1 MTNWST
7 HIKLVGTIA
16 RWIEPLLHVRTTVT
30 YLREPMSRTGNIDID
45 VKTQQT
51 CLSHETRTI
60 RTRRLYTHLKAEVYL
75 RVHACVY
82 TQPIYAYVNGI
93 VIKS

>member
-1 MTNWST
+1 MDRA
-7 HIKLVGTIA
+7 VAA
-16 RWIEPLLHVRTTVT
+16 RTYYVRSPTYGNQCHGPVT
-30 YLREPMSRTGNIDID
+30 SILDL
-45 VKTQQT
+45 KTQQT

>member
-45 VKTQQT
+45 VKTQQA

-60 RTRRLYTHLKAEVYL
+60 RSCRLLSRHT
-75 RVHACVY
+75 
-82 TQPIYAYVNGI
+82 
-93 VIKS
+93 